1 MMFPQ
6 VSSEFERMWAC
17 GRSVCTTT
25 LGLRGS
31 DTSTAVKFFGALSC
45 ASHRMRRPSG
55 AIWIDMPSPM
65 PPKPSSRWW
74 LSSLKFQVMGPPL
87 LLGEVVFAAGFLGAG
102 FAAVLVAL
110 LVALLA
116 AGFAI
121 AFLALAGAAFF
132 AGFLTAAFFAAFFAT
147 FFPAAFIPFSP
158 CPEIERTFSA
168 FQRGM
173 RAGGREKSGRDGL
186 ACEGH
191 LAGAP
196 SGRRIVPLP
205 VRGRVIGC
213 GGPVFFL
220 PACSRSRVHSR
231 SAPG

>member
-55 AIWIDMPSPM
+55 VIWIDMPSPM

-102 FAAVLVAL
+102 FA
-110 LVALLA
+110 
-116 AGFAI
+116 I
-121 AFLALAGAAFF
+121 AFLALARTAFF
-132 AGFLTAAFFAAFFAT
+132 AGFLAAFFAAFFAT
-147 FFPAAFIPFSP
+147 FFLAAFIPFSP

-168 FQRGM
+168 FQRG
-173 RAGGREKSGRDGL
+173 GRDGGQGMR
-186 ACEGH
+186 CR
-191 LAGAP
+191 P
-196 SGRRIVPLP
+196 QRM
-205 VRGRVIGC
+205 
-213 GGPVFFL
+213 
-220 PACSRSRVHSR
+220 
-231 SAPG
+231 SAIADMRT

>member
-1 MMFPQ
+1 
-6 VSSEFERMWAC
+6 
-17 GRSVCTTT
+17 
-25 LGLRGS
+25 
-31 DTSTAVKFFGALSC
+31 
-45 ASHRMRRPSG
+45 MRRPSG

-65 PPKPSSRWW
+65 PPKASSRWW

-102 FAAVLVAL
+102 FAAV

>member
-1 MMFPQ
+1 
-6 VSSEFERMWAC
+6 MWAC

-45 ASHRMRRPSG
+45 ASQRMRRPSG

-102 FAAVLVAL
+102 FAAVLLAL
-110 LVALLA
+110 LVAGLA
-116 AGFAI
+116 A
-121 AFLALAGAAFF
+121 AFLALAGAALFARFF
-132 AGFLTAAFFAAFFAT
+132 TVTFLAAFLAAFFAT
-147 FFPAAFIPFSP
+147 FFLAAFIPFSP

-168 FQRGM
+168 FQ
-173 RAGGREKSGRDGL
+173 GGGRDGGQGMSVVPD
-186 ACEGH
+186 ACQ
-191 LAGAP
+191 L
-196 SGRRIVPLP
+196 
-205 VRGRVIGC
+205 
-213 GGPVFFL
+213 
-220 PACSRSRVHSR
+220 
-231 SAPG
+231 

>member
-1 MMFPQ
+1 
-6 VSSEFERMWAC
+6 MWAC

-45 ASHRMRRPSG
+45 ASQRMRRPSG

-87 LLGEVVFAAGFLGAG
+87 LLGEVVFAAGFLGA
-102 FAAVLVAL
+102 VLVA
-110 LVALLA
+110 VLA
-116 AGFAI
+116 ADFAI

-132 AGFLTAAFFAAFFAT
+132 AGFVAAFLAAFFAT
-147 FFPAAFIPFSP
+147 FFPAAFIPLSP

-168 FQRGM
+168 FQSGM
-173 RAGGREKSGRDGL
+173 RGL
-186 ACEGH
+186 RIT
-191 LAGAP
+191 LAG
-196 SGRRIVPLP
+196 
-205 VRGRVIGC
+205 
-213 GGPVFFL
+213 
-220 PACSRSRVHSR
+220 
-231 SAPG
+231 